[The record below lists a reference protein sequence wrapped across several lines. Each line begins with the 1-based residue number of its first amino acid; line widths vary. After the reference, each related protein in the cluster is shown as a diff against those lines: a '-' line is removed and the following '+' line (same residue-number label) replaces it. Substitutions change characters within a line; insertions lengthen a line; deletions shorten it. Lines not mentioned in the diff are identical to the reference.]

1 MITHIDGKLV
11 EKNPAYVVIDCG
23 GVGYQLN
30 ISLQTFSKITDSE
43 RCKLYTHLAIRE
55 DAHVLFG
62 FFDKEERELFLNL
75 TSVSGVGP
83 STARM
88 MLSSLSSPEI
98 QNAIIEQNVGL
109 LQSIKGI
116 GAKTAQR
123 IVIDLKDKLQKQ
135 GTKITELIFTQH
147 NTHRPEALSALVALG
162 FAKSQAEKALDKV
175 LKTANSETTIEQ
187 ILKLALKNI

>member
-30 ISLQTFSKITDSE
+30 ISLQTFTKISDSE

-62 FFDKEERELFLNL
+62 FADKEERELFLNL

-162 FAKSQAEKALDKV
+162 FTKLQAEKALDKV